1 LRVSSLM
8 MGAPQIAEI
17 RGRAMGTQ
25 PPRYLAYLVRLWQV
39 QDRGV
44 FVWRASLED
53 AHTGERHGFSDVK
66 SLFAFLAEQA
76 AGPNSCDARPPG
88 LRHPRE

>member
-1 LRVSSLM
+1 
-8 MGAPQIAEI
+8 
-17 RGRAMGTQ
+17 MGTQ

-66 SLFAFLAEQA
+66 SLFAFLAEQT
-76 AGPNSCDARPPG
+76 AGPNSSGDRPLG
-88 LRHPRE
+88 QRRSLE

>member
-1 LRVSSLM
+1 
-8 MGAPQIAEI
+8 
-17 RGRAMGTQ
+17 MGTQ

-66 SLFAFLAEQA
+66 LLFAFLAEQT
-76 AGPNSCDARPPG
+76 AGPNSCDARPLGPIRS
-88 LRHPRE
+88 LE

>member
-1 LRVSSLM
+1 
-8 MGAPQIAEI
+8 
-17 RGRAMGTQ
+17 MGTQ

-53 AHTGERHGFSDVK
+53 AHTGERHGFSDLK
-66 SLFAFLAEQA
+66 LLFAFLAEQT
-76 AGPNSCDARPPG
+76 AGPNSCGDRPLGQIRP
-88 LRHPRE
+88 LE

>member
-1 LRVSSLM
+1 
-8 MGAPQIAEI
+8 
-17 RGRAMGTQ
+17 MGTQ
-25 PPRYLAYLVRLWQV
+25 PPRYFAYLVRLWQV

-66 SLFAFLAEQA
+66 SLFAFLTEQT
-76 AGPNSCDARPPG
+76 AGSSSAGDRPLSQIGP
-88 LRHPRE
+88 LE

>member
-1 LRVSSLM
+1 
-8 MGAPQIAEI
+8 
-17 RGRAMGTQ
+17 MGTQ

-39 QDRGV
+39 QNQGV

-66 SLFAFLAEQA
+66 SLFAFLAEQT
-76 AGPNSCDARPPG
+76 AGPNSAGDRPLG
-88 LRHPRE
+88 QLRPLE